1 VAGATSIV
9 GDYLGPGDILLAYLP
24 LAHIFEFVF
33 ENSCLYWGGLMGYG
47 SPRTLSEAN
56 CRNCQ
61 GDIRELKPSL
71 LVGIPAVWE
80 TVKKGIIANVN
91 KGGIVVR
98 TIFWSALYAKQSVV
112 LSVEYSS

>member
-9 GDYLGPGDILLAYLP
+9 GDYLGPGDVLLAYLP
-24 LAHIFEFVF
+24 LAHILEFVF

-47 SPRTLSEAN
+47 SVRTLSEAN
-56 CRNCQ
+56 CKNCQ
-61 GDIRELKPSL
+61 GDIRELKPTL

-91 KGGIVVR
+91 KGGVVVQ
-98 TIFWSALYAKQSVV
+98 TMFWGALYAKQ
-112 LSVEYSS
+112 